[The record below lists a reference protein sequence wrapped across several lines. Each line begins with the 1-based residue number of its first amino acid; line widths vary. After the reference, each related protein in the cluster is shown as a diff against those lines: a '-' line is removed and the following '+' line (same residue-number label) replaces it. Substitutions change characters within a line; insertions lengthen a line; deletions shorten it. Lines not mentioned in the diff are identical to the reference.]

1 MLATSSLVLDIS
13 SADLAPLSIVI
24 SGVAILLT
32 LMYQRS
38 TTRISMLS
46 QVFENLFS
54 DETRKMRY
62 IVRERREECL
72 RIKEDRDYVLPKST
86 EAAGRYVAS
95 AYDRIGFFLT
105 KNNRLTEDFLK
116 WQGDVVLQ
124 MWDIIGV
131 WVTER
136 GGAEHLSAIRYRHPR
151 ATKEMVAEAYCNYFE
166 WLAKKAMERENRLF
180 NDKATESHKPSG
192 HPE

>member
-1 MLATSSLVLDIS
+1 MLVPSSVALDIS
-13 SADLAPLSIVI
+13 LPDLAPLSLLI
-24 SGVAILLT
+24 SGVAIVLT
-32 LMYQRS
+32 LLYQRS

-62 IVRERREECL
+62 VVRERREEFL
-72 RIKEDRDYVLPKST
+72 RIKDDPSYTLPKST

-105 KNNRLTEDFLK
+105 KNARLTEDFLK

-131 WVTER
+131 WVTQR
-136 GGAEHLSAIRYRHPR
+136 GGAEHLNAIRYRHPKVTR
-151 ATKEMVAEAYCNYFE
+151 ELVAEAYCNYFE
-166 WLAKKAMERENRLF
+166 WLAKKAMEREDRLF
-180 NDKATESHKPSG
+180 GEKSRESHKP
-192 HPE
+192 